1 VYGRFSSGLR
11 VHVRIILKLLSFSLV
26 MLKVIGSCYGRSV
39 ASTKRQEE
47 EGDGAKGVS
56 EEGMVDSI
64 GRRVEEGSQHQQGD
78 MTYHQERYG
87 KVHGKKNV
95 SVARRNR

>member
-1 VYGRFSSGLR
+1 M
-11 VHVRIILKLLSFSLV
+11 RIILKLLSFSLV
-26 MLKVIGSCYGRSV
+26 MLKVSGRCYGRSV
-39 ASTKRQEE
+39 ASTKREE
-47 EGDGAKGVS
+47 EGEGAKGVS

-78 MTYHQERYG
+78 MTKHQEGYG

-95 SVARRNR
+95 SVARNRW